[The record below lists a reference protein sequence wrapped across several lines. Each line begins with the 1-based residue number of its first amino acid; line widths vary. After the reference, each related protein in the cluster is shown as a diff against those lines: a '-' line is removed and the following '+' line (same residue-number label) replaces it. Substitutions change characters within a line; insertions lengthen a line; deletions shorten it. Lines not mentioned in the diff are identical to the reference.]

1 MKLYVGNLPHSL
13 TEQDLTDLF
22 SPYGNIKE
30 SKLIVDRDTNKS
42 RGFGFVEMESKEE
55 ALKAIKELNGK
66 DVEGREIVV
75 NEARPKERRD
85 NNRSSFRRRF

>member
-30 SKLIVDRDTNKS
+30 AKLIVDRDTGKS

-66 DVEGREIVV
+66 DVEGREIIV

-85 NNRSSFRRRF
+85 NNRSFNKRRF